1 MYTTFMREYRMKDRL
16 DEGLLALGSLLEY
29 HEGDHDIEAWLK
41 DISDA
46 LVYAHDLEKCIRD
59 IDAWVKSNEGM
70 HIAEYVDFDTNI
82 NSTKSYMILKSL
94 TEVNGYGKSVQNDE
108 RSKPSDVLSITDAR
122 EAP

>member
-1 MYTTFMREYRMKDRL
+1 MKDRL